1 MRAGKALLLHLFH
14 LSATGLNGF
23 LPFLDRGVL
32 LTADVD
38 ADEAHISKTKKKR
51 SWCVNNK

>member
-1 MRAGKALLLHLFH
+1 MSMYIIINDDAHWN
-14 LSATGLNGF
+14 SF

-38 ADEAHISKTKKKR
+38 TDEAHISKTKKEILVCKQQV
-51 SWCVNNK
+51 SI